1 MNNQVH
7 IGKLVATFG
16 VDGTLILTHA
26 LGKKVQLKGIEAIF
40 IELSKGNKLPYF
52 VVESKAK
59 TTEEIYVTLEGVNSK
74 EAAHRFIGKPVWL
87 LEEDF
92 RKLAGKQS
100 AIAMLGYSIIHENEN
115 IGAVT
120 EVIEQPHQVLLTINY
135 KGNEAYIPL
144 HEESLQKVDHKKKE
158 IHVILPEGLLDLY
171 S

>member
-40 IELSKGNKLPYF
+40 IEQSKGNKLPFF

-59 TTEEIYVTLEGVNSK
+59 TTDEIYVLLEGINSK

-100 AIAMLGYSIIHENEN
+100 AIAMLGYNVIHENEN
-115 IGAVT
+115 IGSVT
-120 EVIEQPHQVLLTINY
+120 EVIEQPHQILLTINY

-144 HEESLQKVDHKKKE
+144 HEESLQKIDHKKKE
-158 IHVILPEGLLDLY
+158 IHVILPEGLLELY

>member
-16 VDGTLILTHA
+16 VDGTIILTHA

-40 IELSKGNKLPYF
+40 IELSKNNKLPYF

-59 TTEEIYVTLEGVNSK
+59 TNDEIFVRLEGINTK

-100 AIAMLGYSIIHENEN
+100 AIAMLGYSIINEHEN
-115 IGAVT
+115 IGTVT
-120 EVIEQPHQVLLTINY
+120 EVIEQPHQILLTINY

-144 HEESLQKVDHKKKE
+144 HEESLQKIDHKKKE
-158 IHVILPEGLLDLY
+158 IHVILPEGLLELY